1 VPNRTAVIVK
11 CPPQLAI
18 TCPSNPCNVMS
29 SDSTVMFSSS
39 VKPDAPEPPKPDR
52 ITRDSVTL
60 SWRPPR
66 SDGGSKIKGYIIQK
80 KEKGDSD
87 WSDVNGTPV
96 PVTVFKV
103 SYICFFFFFSKCNSM
118 QVINSY

>member
-1 VPNRTAVIVK
+1 VI
-11 CPPQLAI
+11 
-18 TCPSNPCNVMS
+18 SNN
-29 SDSTVMFSSS
+29 STVLFIFP
-39 VKPDAPEPPKPDR
+39 VKPDAPEPPQPDR

-80 KEKGDSD
+80 KGKGDDD

-96 PVTVFKV
+96 PVNVFKV
-103 SYICFFFFFSKCNSM
+103 SYTCYLLNVTVCKLVHIGFWS
-118 QVINSY
+118 V

>member
-1 VPNRTAVIVK
+1 LVI
-11 CPPQLAI
+11 
-18 TCPSNPCNVMS
+18 
-29 SDSTVMFSSS
+29 FS

-80 KEKGDSD
+80 KGKGDDD

-96 PVTVFKV
+96 PVNVFKV
-103 SYICFFFFFSKCNSM
+103 SKVLFFVRCNNM
-118 QVINSY
+118 IVNNPY

>member
-1 VPNRTAVIVK
+1 
-11 CPPQLAI
+11 
-18 TCPSNPCNVMS
+18 
-29 SDSTVMFSSS
+29 

-66 SDGGSKIKGYIIQK
+66 NDGGSKIKGYIIQK
-80 KEKGDSD
+80 KGKDDKD

-96 PVTVFKV
+96 PVNVFKV
-103 SYICFFFFFSKCNSM
+103 NIKFHVKIIPKLAEVN
-118 QVINSY
+118 VNKL

>member
-1 VPNRTAVIVK
+1 MGYIEWK
-11 CPPQLAI
+11 GISYKISPPDLDSSAQKKPHNM
-18 TCPSNPCNVMS
+18 CS
-29 SDSTVMFSSS
+29 SDNTVVFTSP

-66 SDGGSKIKGYIIQK
+66 NDGGSKIKGYIIQK
-80 KEKGDSD
+80 KGKGDAD

-96 PVTVFKV
+96 PVNVFKV
-103 SYICFFFFFSKCNSM
+103 SYVHS
-118 QVINSY
+118 

>member
-1 VPNRTAVIVK
+1 
-11 CPPQLAI
+11 
-18 TCPSNPCNVMS
+18 
-29 SDSTVMFSSS
+29 MFTYT

-66 SDGGSKIKGYIIQK
+66 NDGGSKIKGYIIQK
-80 KEKGDSD
+80 KGKGDDD

-96 PVTVFKV
+96 PVNVFKV
-103 SYICFFFFFSKCNSM
+103 SYIYSIFKCNCF
-118 QVINSY
+118 QVCDTC